1 MARKYIEKNYERPF
15 FDKLLRNF
23 LSITLPNVRYFK
35 VASFFVKIGKPF
47 SFLFPKKIK
56 NMIGLMPTS
65 FPKKLLK
72 NQEIYRAKGKKIARV
87 ALLTGCVQKEISPQI
102 NESTIRL
109 LNRHGVEVV
118 VMKKILVTR
127 KLLKDCEDKAI
138 KTFEAKLNTNDELY
152 SQSKLIELS
161 QGCDA
166 VLTSLTDKMDE
177 ETINKLPETVK
188 VISNFAVGFG
198 NIDLEAAKKRGIAV
212 TNTPEVLSDATAE
225 IGILLILGAC
235 RRAAEGIE
243 AAKESNWK
251 WSADYLIGKQ
261 LTGSRLGILG
271 MGRIGQK
278 IAKIAKS
285 LGMIIHYHNRSKLSD
300 DKEQG
305 AIYHDSLKS
314 LFSVSDV
321 LSICCPATKETVN
334 LINKET
340 VEYFPKGAVITNVAR
355 GDIVDDDALIDAL
368 NRRKIYAAGL
378 DVYKGEPNL
387 NPGYLK
393 IKTAFIL
400 PHLGSATKDTRT
412 AMANLAIDN
421 IDEFF
426 NTGNCKNK
434 VN

>member
-1 MARKYIEKNYERPF
+1 
-15 FDKLLRNF
+15 
-23 LSITLPNVRYFK
+23 
-35 VASFFVKIGKPF
+35 
-47 SFLFPKKIK
+47 
-56 NMIGLMPTS
+56 
-65 FPKKLLK
+65 
-72 NQEIYRAKGKKIARV
+72 
-87 ALLTGCVQKEISPQI
+87 
-102 NESTIRL
+102 
-109 LNRHGVEVV
+109 
-118 VMKKILVTR
+118 MKKILITR
-127 KLLKDCEDKAI
+127 KLLKASEEKAAEL
-138 KTFEAKLNTNDELY
+138 FETKFNNNDELY

-166 VLTSLTDKMDE
+166 VLTSLTDKMDA
-177 ETINKLPETVK
+177 ETINKLPDSVK

-212 TNTPEVLSDATAE
+212 TNTPEVLTDATAE

-235 RRAAEGIE
+235 RRVSEGIE
-243 AAKESNWK
+243 AARESSWK

-285 LGMIIHYHNRSKLSD
+285 LGMIIHYHNRSKLSE

-340 VEYFPKGAVITNVAR
+340 VEYFPTGAVITNVAR
-355 GDIVDDDALIDAL
+355 GDIVDDEALIDAL
-368 NRRKIYAAGL
+368 HRRKIYAAGL

-393 IKTAFIL
+393 IKSVFIL
-400 PHLGSATKDTRT
+400 PHLGSATKHTRT